1 MRFRHVLYPGFMVAT
16 AFLVG
21 AGPLAGQAGAAMKAT
36 APDAMCGDGAFVR
49 ELDWRGYKGA
59 WIPAEQLTTR
69 DYPLIEVSRYHPD
82 CEPTEDQVR
91 AAEEFVVASYLE
103 AVDRGWL
110 DYEQSKRDGY
120 VPYKPHLPRDNHYI
134 NVEFANDSRI
144 LDPEYPEYLMYYDTP
159 EGKKLVGFMY
169 FVRSLEEQGPQF
181 AGPLSV
187 WHYHNSPEPGCIYQ
201 MQMFASKQ
209 GPDGYYCEKGELA
222 NYQSPEMIHVWFV
235 DHPEGP
241 FATTMRL
248 APEILEK
255 GIRPDLIEL
264 ADPSKRR

>member
-1 MRFRHVLYPGFMVAT
+1 
-16 AFLVG
+16 
-21 AGPLAGQAGAAMKAT
+21 
-36 APDAMCGDGAFVR
+36 
-49 ELDWRGYKGA
+49 
-59 WIPAEQLTTR
+59 
-69 DYPLIEVSRYHPD
+69 
-82 CEPTEDQVR
+82 
-91 AAEEFVVASYLE
+91 
-103 AVDRGWL
+103 
-110 DYEQSKRDGY
+110 
-120 VPYKPHLPRDNHYI
+120 
-134 NVEFANDSRI
+134 
-144 LDPEYPEYLMYYDTP
+144 MYYDTP

-209 GPDGYYCEKGELA
+209 GPDGYYCEKRELA
-222 NYQSPEMIHVWFV
+222 KYQSPEMIHVWFV

-241 FATTMRL
+241 LATTMRL